1 LVLSIRIT
9 ETSTTAQIRPH
20 GKDGGSINANGIRYA
35 ASDVTIGR
43 MHVKP
48 LIVTTVAITIAITD
62 VAKRIP
68 AVGEDRKREDAAGR
82 TTIRAVVRSQSMVRG
97 FARAIKSVEERLR
110 DVS

>member
-1 LVLSIRIT
+1 
-9 ETSTTAQIRPH
+9 
-20 GKDGGSINANGIRYA
+20 
-35 ASDVTIGR
+35 

-48 LIVTTVAITIAITD
+48 LIATAVAITIAITD

-82 TTIRAVVRSQSMVRG
+82 TTIRAVTRSQGMARG

-110 DVS
+110 DVL